1 MSSENV
7 HSKQVNQK
15 LIDLINIYKTIII
28 NYESIKKYKNA
39 FKSSKD
45 SDVLDI
51 NIENKIKKLNKCLLY
66 KNVANKQLKEE
77 NIKLE
82 TEIIR
87 STDELE

>member
-45 SDVLDI
+45 YDVLDI

-66 KNVANKQLKEE
+66 KKVANKQLKEE

-82 TEIIR
+82 TEIIKN
-87 STDELE
+87 TDELE